1 MAMDKAHV
9 LQIQNT
15 LETLLDQLQMP
26 FSIREYDQELHD
38 ACLRGAQERGISLQG
53 PAHIGIRLP
62 VGVVMASIAYGHL
75 PDPLTRVYIALY
87 TAGLTS
93 LEDVCGNDTKLLSAF
108 CERFFKSISHGH
120 PVMDACDLLLRELP
134 LHFDHVPADM
144 MLLSSM
150 DSIVANIL
158 EYEMQ
163 RNPISPSAQQF
174 PFFLRNLT
182 SLARPHS
189 LFAFPKSMPFT
200 SYIEAIPAM
209 VNYISFINDTFS
221 FYKEELANENVNCIS
236 NIARCTGQTK
246 LDVLQHLADESVKAH
261 KEILAVLKD
270 RPQALAAYQA
280 FAMGIVHY
288 HTSTK
293 RYKLTELWTMAAD
306 AEKPP
311 FTAPPRSKPVVSTY

>member
-1 MAMDKAHV
+1 MAMDKAHG
-9 LQIQNT
+9 LQIHNT
-15 LETLLDQLQMP
+15 LETLLGQLQVP
-26 FSIREYDQELHD
+26 FAIRDYDQELHN
-38 ACLRGAQERGISLQG
+38 ACLLGAQERGISLQG

-93 LEDVCGNDTKLLSAF
+93 LEDLCGNDTKLLGAF
-108 CERFFKSISHGH
+108 CQRFFKSITHSHS
-120 PVMDACDLLLRELP
+120 VMDACDLLLRELP
-134 LHFDHVPADM
+134 LHFDPVAADM

-158 EYEMQ
+158 EYEIQ

-189 LFAFPKSMPFT
+189 LFAFPKSIPFT

-236 NIARCTGQTK
+236 NIARCTGRTK
-246 LDVLQHLADESVKAH
+246 LDLLQHLADESVKAH

-270 RPQALAAYQA
+270 RPEALAVYQV
-280 FAMGIVHY
+280 FATGTIHY

-293 RYKLTELWTMAAD
+293 RYRLTELWTMAA
-306 AEKPP
+306 EVVSRP
-311 FTAPPRSKPVVSTY
+311 KPVVSTH